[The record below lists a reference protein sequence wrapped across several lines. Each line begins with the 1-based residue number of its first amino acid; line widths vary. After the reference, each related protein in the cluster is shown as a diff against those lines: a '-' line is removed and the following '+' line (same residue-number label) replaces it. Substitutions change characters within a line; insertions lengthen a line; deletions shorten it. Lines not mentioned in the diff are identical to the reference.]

1 MTELTAN
8 ALQSVLPGQNVLFTE
23 VPISEF
29 GDGIIHREGS
39 GIVTLSGSNYRCP
52 YSRFARYQVF
62 FSANVAIPADGTVS
76 TPVAYA
82 VTINGEPVP
91 TSSMI
96 VTPAAASQFWNISTA
111 LFINLP
117 RGCCYTIAVENT
129 GTEASDIQNVSFD
142 IIPA

>member
-8 ALQSVLPGQNVLFTE
+8 TLQTVLPGQNVLFTE
-23 VPISEF
+23 VPIYEP

-39 GIVTLSGSNYRCP
+39 GIVTLSGTSYRCP

-62 FSANVAIPADGTVS
+62 FSANAAIPADGTVS

-82 VTINGEPVP
+82 VTINGEPIP

-111 LFINLP
+111 LFVNLP
-117 RGCCYTIAVENT
+117 RACCYTIAVENT
-129 GTEASDIQNVSFD
+129 GTETSDIQNVSFD